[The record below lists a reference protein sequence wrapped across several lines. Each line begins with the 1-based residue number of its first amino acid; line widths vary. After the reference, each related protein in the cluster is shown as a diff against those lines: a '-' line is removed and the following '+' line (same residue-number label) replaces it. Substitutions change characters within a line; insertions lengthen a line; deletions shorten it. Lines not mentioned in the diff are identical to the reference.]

1 MSATAQTI
9 FDTVRTV
16 VYDTVHTSVFDT
28 VHTVSY
34 DTVKV
39 VLDSQFTVQ
48 VLRDSQTFYSNSF
61 NYLLAVAGVVA
72 TIFALVMTLAW
83 NKKVN
88 AEVQKIR
95 SKINDEVKHVS
106 EMAYGESKKVFEQ
119 NVSGLESQLQTMTSK
134 IDSIWSNYVKTFVHQ
149 ASIAKDAEDCLRFC
163 SFAFKAINCNF
174 NPSLLN
180 ETSIMVTIIESRF
193 LDFER
198 PNLNPY
204 LCKSLVNQIEI
215 FESYFMKYF
224 VDKSP
229 EEKEKATNF
238 IGRIN
243 MIKDWLSEDKPEK

>member
-1 MSATAQTI
+1 MKTI
-9 FDTVRTV
+9 TVIDTIHHV

-34 DTVKV
+34 DTVH
-39 VLDSQFTVQ
+39 VLMDSSITVQ
-48 VLRDSQTFYSNSF
+48 ALKDSQTFYSNSF

-134 IDSIWSNYVKTFVHQ
+134 NRFNMVQLCQD
-149 ASIAKDAEDCLRFC
+149 FC
-163 SFAFKAINCNF
+163 S
-174 NPSLLN
+174 S
-180 ETSIMVTIIESRF
+180 S
-193 LDFER
+193 
-198 PNLNPY
+198 
-204 LCKSLVNQIEI
+204 
-215 FESYFMKYF
+215 KYCQ
-224 VDKSP
+224 
-229 EEKEKATNF
+229 
-238 IGRIN
+238 RC
-243 MIKDWLSEDKPEK
+243 

>member
-1 MSATAQTI
+1 MPTTTVIDTI
-9 FDTVRTV
+9 HHAF
-16 VYDTVHTSVFDT
+16 VYDTIH
-28 VHTVSY
+28 
-34 DTVKV
+34 V
-39 VLDSQFTVQ
+39 VIDSSFTPQ
-48 VLRDSQTFYSNSF
+48 ILRDAQAFYSNSF
-61 NYLLAVAGVVA
+61 NWLLGVAGLGVTV
-72 TIFALVMTLAW
+72 FVFVMTLAW
-83 NKKVN
+83 NKRLDS
-88 AEVQKIR
+88 EVEKLR
-95 SKINDEVKHVS
+95 SRMDDEVKHVS
-106 EMAYGESKKVFEQ
+106 EMAYNESKKVFEQ

-243 MIKDWLSEDKPEK
+243 TIKDWLSEERSDK